1 MDSQTQM
8 KQAVADAAIR
18 EVKSDMI
25 LGLGSGSTAAL
36 MIKSLAD
43 EMRSGKLQN
52 IRGVATSFQS
62 EVLALE
68 LDIPL
73 IDLASVSQIDLAI
86 DGADEV
92 DPGFQLIKGGGACH
106 VREKLVASKANQLLI
121 VVDETKLVQNLNQSF
136 PLPVEVLPNAWKQVQ
151 EVISEMNGSSS
162 LRMAIK
168 KAGPVVTD
176 QGNLILDVL
185 FNDGIKNPKDIE
197 MKINNITGVLENGL
211 FVDLTDKVLVGKI
224 ENNTPVVYSPTR
236 TSYSSNLICTELAW
250 LCKPSLLARLIISRL
265 LTFKLSSLNSII
277 EVFFIK
283 VSTPKEPL
291 NLEFPD
297 VGKV

>member
-1 MDSQTQM
+1 M
-8 KQAVADAAIR
+8 KQVVADAAIR

-68 LDIPL
+68 LNIPL

-106 VREKLVASKANQLLI
+106 VREKLVASKANKLLI

-151 EVISEMNGSSS
+151 DVIFEMNGNST
-162 LRMAIK
+162 LRMATK

-185 FNDGIKNPKDIE
+185 FNNGIKNPKEIE
-197 MKINNITGVLENGL
+197 ISINNIPGVLENGL

-224 ENNTPVVYSPTR
+224 ENSIPTVFSP
-236 TSYSSNLICTELAW
+236 S
-250 LCKPSLLARLIISRL
+250 
-265 LTFKLSSLNSII
+265 
-277 EVFFIK
+277 K
-283 VSTPKEPL
+283 V
-291 NLEFPD
+291 
-297 VGKV
+297 G

>member
-8 KQAVADAAIR
+8 KQVVADAAIR

-73 IDLASVSQIDLAI
+73 VDLASVSQIDLAI

-92 DPGFQLIKGGGACH
+92 EKAQIGKVFLLNILRDNKEITINIKP
-106 VREKLVASKANQLLI
+106 E
-121 VVDETKLVQNLNQSF
+121 
-136 PLPVEVLPNAWKQVQ
+136 PLP
-151 EVISEMNGSSS
+151 
-162 LRMAIK
+162 
-168 KAGPVVTD
+168 
-176 QGNLILDVL
+176 
-185 FNDGIKNPKDIE
+185 
-197 MKINNITGVLENGL
+197 GL
-211 FVDLTDKVLVGKI
+211 T
-224 ENNTPVVYSPTR
+224 
-236 TSYSSNLICTELAW
+236 
-250 LCKPSLLARLIISRL
+250 
-265 LTFKLSSLNSII
+265 
-277 EVFFIK
+277 
-283 VSTPKEPL
+283 
-291 NLEFPD
+291 
-297 VGKV
+297 

>member
-1 MDSQTQM
+1 LDSQTQM
-8 KQAVADAAIR
+8 KQVVADAAIR
-18 EVKSDMI
+18 EVKSEMI

-43 EMRSGKLQN
+43 EIRSGKLKN

-106 VREKLVASKANQLLI
+106 VREKLVASKANKLLI
-121 VVDETKLVQNLNQSF
+121 VVDETKIVQHLNLSF

-151 EVISEMNGSSS
+151 DVISEINGSST
-162 LRMAIK
+162 LRMATK

-185 FNDGIKNPKDIE
+185 FNDGIKNPKEIE
-197 MKINNITGVLENGL
+197 MTINNIPGVLENGL
-211 FVDLTDKVLVGKI
+211 FVNLTDKVLVGKI
-224 ENNTPVVYSPTR
+224 EKNIPVVYSP
-236 TSYSSNLICTELAW
+236 S
-250 LCKPSLLARLIISRL
+250 
-265 LTFKLSSLNSII
+265 
-277 EVFFIK
+277 K
-283 VSTPKEPL
+283 V
-291 NLEFPD
+291 
-297 VGKV
+297 G

>member
-1 MDSQTQM
+1 M
-8 KQAVADAAIR
+8 KQIVADAAIN

-25 LGLGSGSTAAL
+25 IGLGSGSTAAL

-43 EMRSGKLQN
+43 EIRSGKLKN

-106 VREKLVASKANQLLI
+106 VREKLVASKANRLLI
-121 VVDETKLVQNLNQSF
+121 VVDETKIVKNLNRSF

-151 EVISEMNGSSS
+151 EVLSKMKSNST
-162 LRMAIK
+162 LRMANK

-176 QGNLILDVL
+176 QGNLILDV
-185 FNDGIKNPKDIE
+185 FFDEGIKKPKEIE
-197 MKINNITGVLENGL
+197 MSINNIPGVLENGL

-224 ENNTPVVYSPTR
+224 ENNIPVVYSP
-236 TSYSSNLICTELAW
+236 S
-250 LCKPSLLARLIISRL
+250 
-265 LTFKLSSLNSII
+265 
-277 EVFFIK
+277 K
-283 VSTPKEPL
+283 VS
-291 NLEFPD
+291 
-297 VGKV
+297 

>member
-1 MDSQTQM
+1 M
-8 KQAVADAAIR
+8 KQIVADAAIK

-36 MIKSLAD
+36 MIKKLAD
-43 EMRSGKLQN
+43 EICSGKLKN

-68 LDIPL
+68 LNIPL
-73 IDLASVSQIDLAI
+73 IDLSSVSQIDLAI

-106 VREKLVASKANQLLI
+106 VREKLVAFKANKLLI

-151 EVISEMNGSSS
+151 EVIFEMNGSSS
-162 LRMAIK
+162 LRMATK

-185 FNDGIKNPKDIE
+185 FNDGIKNPKEIE
-197 MKINNITGVLENGL
+197 TIINNIPGVLENGL
-211 FVDLTDKVLVGKI
+211 FVDLADKVLVGKI
-224 ENNTPVVYSPTR
+224 ENSIPVVYSP
-236 TSYSSNLICTELAW
+236 S
-250 LCKPSLLARLIISRL
+250 
-265 LTFKLSSLNSII
+265 
-277 EVFFIK
+277 K
-283 VSTPKEPL
+283 V
-291 NLEFPD
+291 N
-297 VGKV
+297 

>member
-1 MDSQTQM
+1 MDSQTKM
-8 KQAVADAAIR
+8 KQVVADAAIK

-106 VREKLVASKANQLLI
+106 SLFPLLLHQQLL
-121 VVDETKLVQNLNQSF
+121 VSF
-136 PLPVEVLPNAWKQVQ
+136 EFV
-151 EVISEMNGSSS
+151 
-162 LRMAIK
+162 
-168 KAGPVVTD
+168 
-176 QGNLILDVL
+176 
-185 FNDGIKNPKDIE
+185 NPKS
-197 MKINNITGVLENGL
+197 
-211 FVDLTDKVLVGKI
+211 F
-224 ENNTPVVYSPTR
+224 
-236 TSYSSNLICTELAW
+236 
-250 LCKPSLLARLIISRL
+250 SLMVI
-265 LTFKLSSLNSII
+265 
-277 EVFFIK
+277 
-283 VSTPKEPL
+283 
-291 NLEFPD
+291 D
-297 VGKV
+297 Y

>member
-8 KQAVADAAIR
+8 KQVVADAAIR

-43 EMRSGKLQN
+43 EIRLGKLQN

-106 VREKLVASKANQLLI
+106 VREKLVASKANKLLI
-121 VVDETKLVQNLNQSF
+121 VVDETKLVQNLNHSF

-151 EVISEMNGSSS
+151 EVISEMDGSSN
-162 LRMAIK
+162 LRMATK
-168 KAGPVVTD
+168 KAGPIVTD

-185 FNDGIKNPKDIE
+185 FNDGIKNPKEIE
-197 MKINNITGVLENGL
+197 MKINNIPGVLENGL
-211 FVDLTDKVLVGKI
+211 FVDLADKVLVGKI
-224 ENNTPVVYSPTR
+224 ENCVPAVYSP
-236 TSYSSNLICTELAW
+236 S
-250 LCKPSLLARLIISRL
+250 
-265 LTFKLSSLNSII
+265 
-277 EVFFIK
+277 K
-283 VSTPKEPL
+283 VA
-291 NLEFPD
+291 
-297 VGKV
+297 

>member
-1 MDSQTQM
+1 M
-8 KQAVADAAIR
+8 KQIVADAAIK

-36 MIKSLAD
+36 MIKSLAH
-43 EMRSGKLQN
+43 EINSGKLNN

-68 LDIPL
+68 LNIPL
-73 IDLASVSQIDLAI
+73 IDLSSVSQIDLAI

-106 VREKLVASKANQLLI
+106 VREKLVASKADKLLI

-151 EVISEMNGSSS
+151 EVIFEMNGRSS
-162 LRMAIK
+162 LRMATK

-185 FNDGIKNPKDIE
+185 FNDGINNPNEIE
-197 MKINNITGVLENGL
+197 MIINNIPGVLENVL
-211 FVDLTDKVLVGKI
+211 VVDLVDKVLVGKI
-224 ENNTPVVYSPTR
+224 ENSIPVVYSP
-236 TSYSSNLICTELAW
+236 S
-250 LCKPSLLARLIISRL
+250 
-265 LTFKLSSLNSII
+265 
-277 EVFFIK
+277 K
-283 VSTPKEPL
+283 V
-291 NLEFPD
+291 N
-297 VGKV
+297 

>member
-8 KQAVADAAIR
+8 KKIVADAAIK
-18 EVKSDMI
+18 EVESDMI

-43 EMRSGKLQN
+43 EIRSGKLQN

-92 DPGFQLIKGGGACH
+92 DPRFQLIKGGGACH
-106 VREKLVASKANQLLI
+106 VREKLVASKANRLLI

-136 PLPVEVLPNAWKQVQ
+136 PLPVEVLPNAWKQVE
-151 EVISEMNGSSS
+151 EVISEMKGSSS
-162 LRMAIK
+162 LRMATK
-168 KAGPVVTD
+168 KAGPIVTD
-176 QGNLILDVL
+176 QGNLILDV
-185 FNDGIKNPKDIE
+185 FFDGGIKNPKDIE
-197 MKINNITGVLENGL
+197 LSLNNIPGVLENGL

-224 ENNTPVVYSPTR
+224 ENNIPVVYSP
-236 TSYSSNLICTELAW
+236 SKFS
-250 LCKPSLLARLIISRL
+250 
-265 LTFKLSSLNSII
+265 
-277 EVFFIK
+277 
-283 VSTPKEPL
+283 
-291 NLEFPD
+291 
-297 VGKV
+297 

>member
-1 MDSQTQM
+1 LDSQTQM
-8 KQAVADAAIR
+8 KQVVADAAIK

-43 EMRSGKLQN
+43 EMRSGKIQN

-106 VREKLVASKANQLLI
+106 VREKLVASKANKLLI

-151 EVISEMNGSSS
+151 EVISEMNGNSS
-162 LRMAIK
+162 LRMATK

-185 FNDGIKNPKDIE
+185 FNDGIKNPKEIE
-197 MKINNITGVLENGL
+197 MEINNIPGVLENGL

-224 ENNTPVVYSPTR
+224 EKNVPIVYSP
-236 TSYSSNLICTELAW
+236 S
-250 LCKPSLLARLIISRL
+250 
-265 LTFKLSSLNSII
+265 
-277 EVFFIK
+277 K
-283 VSTPKEPL
+283 VC
-291 NLEFPD
+291 
-297 VGKV
+297 

>member
-1 MDSQTQM
+1 M
-8 KQAVADAAIR
+8 KQIVANAAIK

-36 MIKSLAD
+36 MIQSLAD
-43 EMRSGKLQN
+43 EIRSGELQN

-106 VREKLVASKANQLLI
+106 VREKLVASKANKLLI
-121 VVDETKLVQNLNQSF
+121 VVDETKIVQNLNQSF
-136 PLPVEVLPNAWKQVQ
+136 PLPIEVLPNAWKQVQ
-151 EVISEMNGSSS
+151 DVISEMNGSST
-162 LRMAIK
+162 LRMATK
-168 KAGPVVTD
+168 KAGPIVTD

-197 MKINNITGVLENGL
+197 MSINNIPGVLENGL

-224 ENNTPVVYSPTR
+224 ENSTPIVYSP
-236 TSYSSNLICTELAW
+236 S
-250 LCKPSLLARLIISRL
+250 
-265 LTFKLSSLNSII
+265 
-277 EVFFIK
+277 K
-283 VSTPKEPL
+283 V
-291 NLEFPD
+291 
-297 VGKV
+297 G